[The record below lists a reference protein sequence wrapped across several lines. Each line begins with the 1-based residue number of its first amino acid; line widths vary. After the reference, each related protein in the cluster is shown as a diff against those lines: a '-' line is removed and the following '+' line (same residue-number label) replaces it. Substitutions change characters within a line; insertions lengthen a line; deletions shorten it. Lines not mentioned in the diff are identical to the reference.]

1 VRARRVR
8 LIAAPLVLFLAVTA
22 IALTSGGGGIRV
34 VAYFPSA
41 AGLYEGDAVKVMGV
55 EVGEVRS
62 IEPDGDRVRVELE
75 ISEQPVPAEAHAA
88 IVAPSLVNE
97 RFVQLA
103 PAYTEGEKMTSG
115 AVITLDRTA
124 IPVSFDD
131 VKRELTDLST
141 ALGPRPGEV
150 DDTGSLNEAI
160 RALDANLTP
169 GTATRFK
176 DSLTAMR
183 GATASLSSGSE
194 DLFTT
199 LRNLSTFVEN
209 LRVNDRAMR
218 DLTGGLAGFAR
229 VLDDN
234 KAQLGSAVAGLD
246 QALRLIR
253 RFVQNN
259 AGVLD
264 AGVRNLAEVAATL
277 ASSSNDL
284 AGFLHGAPTGLSALY
299 NMVNNQALTARLSV
313 NQLQDLAQ
321 LLCGSALGVGGT
333 VAQCRAAIGPLLE
346 VLGLRQLPGAPG
358 APTTPSTAKPDP
370 QTGIGPVVPGHPIP
384 LLDGL
389 LASLLGGQP

>member
-1 VRARRVR
+1 
-8 LIAAPLVLFLAVTA
+8 LVLFLVVTA
-22 IALTSGGGGIRV
+22 ITLASSGGDIRV

-62 IEPDGDRVRVELE
+62 ITPDGDRVRVELE
-75 ISEQPVPAEAHAA
+75 VSGQPVPAEARAA

-103 PAYTEGEKMTSG
+103 PAYTEGPKMTSG
-115 AVITLDRTA
+115 AVIPLDRTA

-150 DDTGSLNEAI
+150 DETGSLNEAI

-169 GTATRFK
+169 GTAARFR

-199 LRNLSTFVEN
+199 LKNLGTFVEN

-218 DLTGGLAGFAR
+218 DLTGGLAQFAG

-234 KAQLGSAVAGLD
+234 TAQLGSAVAGLD

-253 RFVQNN
+253 RFVEKN
-259 AGVLD
+259 ADVLD
-264 AGVRNLAEVAATL
+264 TGVGNLAELAGTL

-299 NMVNNQALTARLSV
+299 NMVNNQALTVRLSV

-346 VLGLRQLPGAPG
+346 VLGLRQLPGVPG
-358 APTTPSTAKPDP
+358 SPTTPSTATPDP
-370 QTGIGPVVPGHPIP
+370 QAGIEPVVPGHPIP

-389 LASLLGGQP
+389 LASLLGGRP

>member
-1 VRARRVR
+1 MR
-8 LIAAPLVLFLAVTA
+8 LIAAPLVLFLVVAA
-22 IALTSGGGGIRV
+22 ITLTSSGGDIRV

-62 IEPDGDRVRVELE
+62 ITPDGDRVRVELE
-75 ISEQPVPAEAHAA
+75 VRGQPVPAEARAA

-103 PAYTEGEKMTSG
+103 PAYTKGRRMTSG
-115 AVITLDRTA
+115 AVIPLDRTA

-150 DDTGSLNEAI
+150 DDTGSLNQAI

-169 GTATRFK
+169 GTAVRFR

-183 GATASLSSGSE
+183 GATASLSAGSE

-199 LRNLSTFVEN
+199 LKNLGTFVEN
-209 LRVNDRAMR
+209 LRVNDSAIR
-218 DLTGGLAGFAR
+218 DLTGGLAEFAG

-234 KAQLGSAVAGLD
+234 KAQLGSAVAGLE

-253 RFVQNN
+253 RFVEKN
-259 AGVLD
+259 AEVVDTGV
-264 AGVRNLAEVAATL
+264 GNLAELAATL

-299 NMVNNQALTARLSV
+299 NMVNNQALTARLTL

-333 VAQCRAAIGPLLE
+333 VAQCRAAIRPLLE
-346 VLGLRQLPGAPG
+346 VLGLPQPPGVPG
-358 APTTPSTAKPDP
+358 SPTKPSTVRPDP
-370 QTGIGPVVPGHPIP
+370 LAGMEPAVPGHPIP

-389 LASLLGGQP
+389 LASLLGGRP

>member
-1 VRARRVR
+1 MR
-8 LIAAPLVLFLAVTA
+8 LVAAPLVLLLAVAA
-22 IALTSGGGGIRV
+22 IALTSGGGHIRV

-75 ISEQPVPAEAHAA
+75 ISGQPVPAEAHAA

-103 PAYTEGEKMTSG
+103 PAYTEGKKMVSG
-115 AVITLDRTA
+115 AVIPLDRTA

-141 ALGPRPGEV
+141 ALGPRPGDV

-160 RALDANLTP
+160 RALDANLAP

-176 DSLTAMR
+176 DSLAAMR

-199 LRNLSTFVEN
+199 LKNLGTFVEN

-218 DLTGGLAGFAR
+218 DLTGGLAAFAG

-234 KAQLGSAVAGLD
+234 KAQLGSAVAGLE

-259 AGVLD
+259 ADVLD

-299 NMVNNQALTARLSV
+299 NMVNNQAMTARLSV

-358 APTTPSTAKPDP
+358 AATTPSTAKPD
-370 QTGIGPVVPGHPIP
+370 TRTEIEPVVPGHPIP

-389 LASLLGGQP
+389 LASLLGGRP